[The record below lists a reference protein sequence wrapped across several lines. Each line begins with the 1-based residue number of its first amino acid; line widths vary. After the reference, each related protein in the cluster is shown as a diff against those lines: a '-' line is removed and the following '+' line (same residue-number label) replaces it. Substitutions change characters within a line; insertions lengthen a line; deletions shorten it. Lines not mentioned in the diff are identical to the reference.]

1 MPHLAGIEGGLFNE
15 SGIVG
20 RQMTYTVAD
29 VASKVIYGVLLGNL
43 AMVLSTGKKNIEEAK
58 A

>member
-1 MPHLAGIEGGLFNE
+1 MPYLGGLDGFLYNE
-15 SGIVG
+15 SGVVG

-43 AMVLSTGKKNIEEAK
+43 AMVLSKKHKNIEQVN
-58 A
+58 